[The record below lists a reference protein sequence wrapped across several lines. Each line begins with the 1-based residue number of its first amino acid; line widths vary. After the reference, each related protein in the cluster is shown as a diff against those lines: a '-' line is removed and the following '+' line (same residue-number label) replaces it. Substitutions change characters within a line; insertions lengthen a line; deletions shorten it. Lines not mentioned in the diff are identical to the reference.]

1 MITIKGTPCI
11 EHGDV
16 VKMQVHRGGGYYDPD
31 ESTHTGGGWVVKE
44 GVSILDNKEEI
55 ISPQDLARVMFFD
68 GDIQATRVDANYKG
82 FPDGQKL
89 FIRNA
94 TPEEIEKAES
104 PYGFNGKPLTIA
116 SGDKKNNRWD
126 NMTKEAAAITRVIAN
141 MKQKFAELDALDE
154 QFADL
159 DADIPMDGMDGDI
172 GEQFDLLSDKR
183 EELETEIRSMRE
195 RVQLISEW
203 EKFKGGGWSD
213 EIQSELN
220 SIDQQFA
227 NIADGASSE
236 PMGMPPLPV
245 TPPLPD
251 LPGGGLP
258 VDQADAA
265 PLVRT
270 VPADAS
276 AEPPV
281 TAAEPPVEAPAP
293 PAEPL
298 AAPMASTKKKAATLP
313 SCPNCHGE
321 TEMGPD
327 TTHFTCFFCGYTGK
341 IPQTNEKI
349 NYETSDKKGSTNPSD
364 LKKGDTHMANQP
376 TKQPS
381 LKEKLAE
388 AKNKREAITKE
399 AKTRVASAWTIA
411 KTMLPG
417 APADV
422 QKSFAA
428 SLLTNTSTKALK
440 AALRQT
446 AINAHY
452 TKLAE
457 TFKEVH
463 KVELNDLLE
472 DPSILKAEK
481 KSVESELK
489 GEAKAA
495 GKVADDRKESGPQPD
510 KYDDGRN
517 GSEPKEIDA
526 SKAADRPDVGEKPGQ
541 TQNLSD
547 GKNAAKKATCGKD
560 CKGCSAQGC
569 KGKKAGVK
577 KADEAPVEGE
587 APVEAPVEGE
597 DASMEAPPTEEAPM
611 DMPPPVEGDSEAE
624 ATEILTDEKKEIL
637 EEKIDEAQNA
647 INAIEAEIF
656 EEGEEELDLSKLD
669 DGSLEG
675 EGEDSAF
682 DLEGEELSEDGEDGE
697 ELDFSKVFDQG
708 QMEEKAASLANE
720 GEEKYAGEE
729 DDFFRPSP
737 GSSLEASLDDDGM
750 ADMHSMFSM
759 QGAEGDPLASLIA
772 GLKTAEQVAGMDI
785 VESYS
790 EAAQHFEHNESP
802 AESRNNES
810 DHEND
815 LWAETIEGIT
825 PEEQG
830 AKRVPQDS
838 TNQLEKPKAA
848 VLKKIKT
855 TTASDRTSKPFDIGA
870 ALFGSDED

>member
-1 MITIKGTPCI
+1 M
-11 EHGDV
+11 
-16 VKMQVHRGGGYYDPD
+16 
-31 ESTHTGGGWVVKE
+31 
-44 GVSILDNKEEI
+44 
-55 ISPQDLARVMFFD
+55 A
-68 GDIQATRVDANYKG
+68 
-82 FPDGQKL
+82 
-89 FIRNA
+89 
-94 TPEEIEKAES
+94 
-104 PYGFNGKPLTIA
+104 
-116 SGDKKNNRWD
+116 
-126 NMTKEAAAITRVIAN
+126 NMTKTAAETAVLRIVAN
-141 MKQKFAELDALDE
+141 IKQKFAELDVLDE

-159 DADIPMDGMDGDI
+159 DDATPIDGEMDASVD
-172 GEQFDLLSDKR
+172 EQFNLLADKR
-183 EELETEIRSMRE
+183 EELEQEIRSMRE

-203 EKFKGGGWSD
+203 EKFKGGGWSE
-213 EIQSELN
+213 EIQAELD
-220 SIDQQFA
+220 SLDQQFA
-227 NIADGASSE
+227 GIADGSSGL
-236 PMGMPPLPV
+236 MDMSSMDMSVPPAPI
-245 TPPLPD
+245 TP
-251 LPGGGLP
+251 
-258 VDQADAA
+258 
-265 PLVRT
+265 
-270 VPADAS
+270 
-276 AEPPV
+276 
-281 TAAEPPVEAPAP
+281 EPPVEPTLLP
-293 PAEPL
+293 PTSDVPTEPSPEVPVASPEPL
-298 AAPMASTKKKAATLP
+298 AAPMASTKNAKTQDSKGFCPHGIPYQMDCHECTPLSPKKTK
-313 SCPNCHGE
+313 
-321 TEMGPD
+321 M
-327 TTHFTCFFCGYTGK
+327 K
-341 IPQTNEKI
+341 EKI
-349 NYETSDKKGSTNPSD
+349 NYESQGKKGSAPLSSQ
-364 LKKGDTHMANQP
+364 KGDIHMANQP
-376 TKQPS
+376 TS